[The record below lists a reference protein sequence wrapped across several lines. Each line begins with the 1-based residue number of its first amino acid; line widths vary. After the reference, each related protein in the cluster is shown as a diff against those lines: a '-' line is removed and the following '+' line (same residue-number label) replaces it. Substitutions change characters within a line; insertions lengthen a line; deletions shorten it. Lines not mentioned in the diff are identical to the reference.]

1 MSKPNGRRSRE
12 YERLARYL
20 RDQPAATSRVT
31 VIFRQIETIIECE
44 LPPSARKHRP
54 WWANDASHSYTVW
67 LEAGWETRDVDMRS
81 ERVTFVRAARGS
93 RGAAPLEGTAS
104 EPRHRPQQNSRVVS
118 FAAAR
123 EFSGYGLARVC
134 LIQPECDP
142 DGRPH
147 EYVPQGGYSNL
158 RGLPLH
164 RHGAGPF
171 CRFSIPANLHVAGVY
186 LLLVDDSVR
195 YVGECQN
202 LSERFNSR
210 GYGQIQ
216 PRNCYKGGQQTNC
229 RLNRL
234 ILEVVK
240 QGHRVELWFHQTFHR
255 RAVESKLIAEL
266 APPWNRT
273 H

>member
-1 MSKPNGRRSRE
+1 MSKYDALKQHLQS
-12 YERLARYL
+12 L
-20 RDQPAATSRVT
+20 PATTSVT
-31 VIFRQIETIIECE
+31 LTFRQVEEILGFS
-44 LPPSARKHRP
+44 LPDSARKHRP
-54 WWANDASHSYTVW
+54 WWANDPSHSYTVW
-67 LEAGWETRDVDMRS
+67 LDVGWETRDVDMRS
-81 ERVTFVRAARGS
+81 EHATFVRATRESG
-93 RGAAPLEGTAS
+93 GAAPPQGTPS
-104 EPRHRPQQNSRVVS
+104 QPRHRPQQDLGVMSL
-118 FAAAR
+118 AATR
-123 EFSGYGLARVC
+123 EFTGYAFARVC

-158 RGLPLH
+158 KGLPLH

-195 YVGECQN
+195 YVGECQS

-216 PRNCYKGGQQTNC
+216 PRNCYEGGQQTNC

-234 ILEVVK
+234 ILEAIK
-240 QGHRVELWFHQTFHR
+240 QGHRMDLWFRETPNRQ
-255 RAVESKLIAEL
+255 AVERRLIASL

-273 H
+273 Y